1 MELLLVHKAALEITK
16 RTGGTPLF
24 TACKHGYKNVVDLLM
39 KFNKNKQANMYYT
52 FSEKQKSSSSTMKL
66 YPVHASVIYGDL
78 KFVKCIVEAYDGIYK
93 PKYSQIISELKQV
106 AEKYHPKNSGLKD
119 YLIQLETNSG
129 DHSSS
134 LPSPSSTNSTSIKNK
149 PTQNINNNDNNNRKD
164 KPPRTSSDTLLDS
177 IRSSLIKQEM
187 DTTKADKVI
196 ELFKKNSITDEE
208 VLGLMDHETLK
219 TININSYGDRVRIL
233 RSCGPYKKD

>member
-1 MELLLVHKAALEITK
+1 MELLLVHKAALEITRK
-16 RTGGTPLF
+16 TGGTPLF
-24 TACKHGYKNVVDLLM
+24 TACKHGHKNVVDLLM

-52 FSEKQKSSSSTMKL
+52 FSEKQISSSSSITTMKL

-106 AEKYHPKNSGLKD
+106 AEKYHPKNSRLKD
-119 YLIQLETNSG
+119 YLIQLETSSG
-129 DHSSS
+129 DHS
-134 LPSPSSTNSTSIKNK
+134 PSPSIKNK
-149 PTQNINNNDNNNRKD
+149 SNQNNNNNE
-164 KPPRTSSDTLLDS
+164 KPPPTSSDLLLDS

-187 DTTKADKVI
+187 DTTKADKMI
-196 ELFKKNSITDEE
+196 ELFKKNNINDEE

-233 RSCGPYKKD
+233 RSCGPYKNEITDCLTNKKQI